1 MKLLAISLLCFLLK
15 LSSAYSY
22 DIHSL
27 RQLYYAAAVNKD
39 SANKFQ
45 MVMRGLESNTDPIYM
60 CYKGMANL
68 MQANHSINPYTK
80 IACFNKGKAM
90 LEKAISADPKN
101 IEMRFMRYG
110 TQTNAPLF
118 LGYSSNIN
126 ADKLAI
132 MNGWSTITDNDLKE
146 KIRKYM
152 MESNLCG
159 TKEKLIFK

>member
-1 MKLLAISLLCFLLK
+1 MKLLAICFLCFFLK

-27 RQLYYAAAVNKD
+27 RQLYYAAAINKD
-39 SANKFQ
+39 SATKFQ
-45 MVMRGLESNTDPIYM
+45 MVMKGLESNIDPIYM

-90 LEKAISADPKN
+90 LENAISADPKN
-101 IEMRFMRYG
+101 IEMRFMRFS

-118 LGYSSNIN
+118 LGYNSNIN
-126 ADKLAI
+126 GDKLVI
-132 MNGWSTITDNDLKE
+132 MHGWSTITDMDLKE

-152 MESNLCG
+152 IESNLCG
-159 TKEKLIFK
+159 ANEKLIFR